1 MMTGHA
7 MPARAEWH
15 AWALALALR
24 VGMLAAAIPHT
35 ASAAAPDAVA
45 GRAKAQA
52 CFACHGE
59 NGIAVVPG
67 VPHLAAQPA
76 QAIQYQLVQ
85 FREKYRSGG
94 GMEAMAAGLSDQDL
108 RDIAAY
114 FTALP
119 APTRREGDA
128 QKIAHGQRVSQ
139 ASYCQSC
146 HGAQLQGQKHVPRI
160 AGQAPEYVATQL
172 RNLRSGSRVD
182 MDGNMASAA
191 KGLSDEDIDA
201 LTAFAGAMQ

>member
-1 MMTGHA
+1 MIGASWHSTRLT
-7 MPARAEWH
+7 AR
-15 AWALALALR
+15 LA
-24 VGMLAAAIPHT
+24 VGLLAAAIAAGAYG
-35 ASAAAPDAVA
+35 ASADAAA
-45 GRAKAQA
+45 GKLKAQT

-59 NGIAVVPG
+59 NGIAAIAG

-94 GMEAMAAGLSDQDL
+94 GMEVMAAKLSDQDM

-114 FTALP
+114 FMALP
-119 APTRREGDA
+119 APVKREGDG

-146 HGAQLQGQKHVPRI
+146 HGANLEGQKHVPRI
-160 AGQAPEYVATQL
+160 AGQAPDYVVTQL
-172 RNLRSGSRVD
+172 RNLRSGVRVD

-191 KGLSDEDIDA
+191 KALTDEDIDA
-201 LTAFAGAMQ
+201 LAAFSGAMQ

>member
-1 MMTGHA
+1 MSI
-7 MPARAEWH
+7 ARPDRARLLLGV
-15 AWALALALR
+15 LAVLICTSA
-24 VGMLAAAIPHT
+24 VGAGADAAA
-35 ASAAAPDAVA
+35 
-45 GRAKAQA
+45 GKLKAQT

-59 NGIAVVPG
+59 SGIAAIAG
-67 VPHLAAQPA
+67 VPHLAAQPP

-85 FREKYRSGG
+85 FREKYRTGG
-94 GMEAMAAGLSDQDL
+94 GMEVMAAKLSDQDM

-119 APTRREGDA
+119 KPAKRDADA

-146 HGAQLQGQKHVPRI
+146 HGANLEGQKHVPRI
-160 AGQAPEYVATQL
+160 AGQAPDYVVTQL
-172 RNLRSGSRVD
+172 RNLRSGLRVD

-191 KGLSDEDIDA
+191 NSLSDEDIEA
-201 LTAFAGAMQ
+201 LAAFSGAMQ

>member
-1 MMTGHA
+1 MIGASRHGTRLT
-7 MPARAEWH
+7 AR
-15 AWALALALR
+15 LA
-24 VGMLAAAIPHT
+24 VGLLAAALA
-35 ASAAAPDAVA
+35 ASAYGASADAAA
-45 GRAKAQA
+45 GKLKAQT

-59 NGIAVVPG
+59 NGIAAIAG

-94 GMEAMAAGLSDQDL
+94 GMEVMAAKLSDQDM

-119 APTRREGDA
+119 APAKREGDG

-146 HGAQLQGQKHVPRI
+146 HGANVEGQKHVPRI
-160 AGQAPEYVATQL
+160 AGQAPDYVVTQL
-172 RNLRSGSRVD
+172 RNLRSGLRVD

-191 KGLSDEDIDA
+191 KALTDEDIDA
-201 LTAFAGAMQ
+201 LAAFSGAM

>member
-1 MMTGHA
+1 MTG
-7 MPARAEWH
+7 MGFGRGPGPGLGFKPVR
-15 AWALALALR
+15 LALSLMA
-24 VGMLAAAIPHT
+24 VVIATGAHGAAAD
-35 ASAAAPDAVA
+35 AAA
-45 GRAKAQA
+45 GKLKAQT

-59 NGIAVVPG
+59 NGVAAIAG

-76 QAIQYQLVQ
+76 QALQYQLVQ

-94 GMEAMAAGLSDQDL
+94 GMEVMAAKLTDQDM

-119 APTRREGDA
+119 KPPRRDADA

-146 HGAQLQGQKHVPRI
+146 HGANLEGQKHVPRI
-160 AGQAPEYVATQL
+160 AGQAPDYVVTQL
-172 RNLRSGSRVD
+172 RNLRSGVRVD

-191 KGLSDEDIDA
+191 KTLSDEDIDA
-201 LTAFAGAMQ
+201 LAAFSGAMQ

>member
-1 MMTGHA
+1 MSI
-7 MPARAEWH
+7 ARPDRARLLLGV
-15 AWALALALR
+15 LAVLICTSA
-24 VGMLAAAIPHT
+24 VGAGADAAA
-35 ASAAAPDAVA
+35 
-45 GRAKAQA
+45 GKLKAQT

-59 NGIAVVPG
+59 SGIAAIAG
-67 VPHLAAQPA
+67 VPHLAAQPP

-85 FREKYRSGG
+85 FREKYRTGG
-94 GMEAMAAGLSDQDL
+94 GMEVMAATLSDQDM

-119 APTRREGDA
+119 KPAKRDADA

-146 HGAQLQGQKHVPRI
+146 HGANLEGQKHVPRI
-160 AGQAPEYVATQL
+160 AGQAPDYVVTQL
-172 RNLRSGSRVD
+172 RNLRSGLRVD

-191 KGLSDEDIDA
+191 NSLSDEDIEA
-201 LTAFAGAMQ
+201 LAAFSGAMQ